1 MKGFGT
7 VVTGT
12 LISGAVRKEQ
22 EVEVHPAGKRLR
34 VRGVQ
39 VHGEAAEEAIAG
51 QRTAL
56 NLAGVDTSELARGMM
71 LTPPRNVSSHAT
83 DERSA

>member
-12 LISGAVRKEQ
+12 LISGALKPEQ
-22 EVEVHPAGKRLR
+22 EVEVYPIGGRRR

-39 VHGEAAEEAIAG
+39 VYGEPA
-51 QRTAL
+51 
-56 NLAGVDTSELARGMM
+56 NARGPANA
-71 LTPPRNVSSHAT
+71 PP
-83 DERSA
+83 